1 MKIQKKYFNSVS
13 SILCSSVENSIYI
26 EQYTVKEYPLIVH
39 SATIVMSKKKELLAI
54 GAVAAS
60 FAAGFA
66 ASYFKNENKPDK
78 PDMVGDLVK
87 NASAGFDDE
96 DDGEKENVLG
106 QINRRDNASINQKE
120 TDDLTGDD
128 W

>member
-1 MKIQKKYFNSVS
+1 M
-13 SILCSSVENSIYI
+13 
-26 EQYTVKEYPLIVH
+26 
-39 SATIVMSKKKELLAI
+39 AKKELLAI
-54 GAVAAS
+54 GATAAS
-60 FAAGFA
+60 CAAAAAGYSF
-66 ASYFKNENKPDK
+66 FKNENKPDK

-120 TDDLTGDD
+120 TDDLEGQSF
-128 W
+128 